1 MLFRTKLFF
10 KKYGRIVMVWA
21 CILIAAISFSVPFL
35 QSAAIS
41 NLQSTEIDRIQNL
54 TAEDLKRNAEEAN
67 VTFDY
72 SQVQSI
78 SPAAIAEA
86 ALNRVQSYALG
97 MIAIPDL
104 DMLLPIYKGVEN
116 TTLFYGAGTLKED
129 QQMGKDNYVLASHNY
144 EYEPNLLFTPLLR
157 STVGM
162 KVYLTDKEKV
172 YVYRISEISKVNPE
186 DVWVVD
192 DRGKNE
198 LTLITCD
205 DIYGNYRMIYRCDLV
220 EVKTVDEMG
229 SDMSIFNKTI
239 SNIDA
244 QGTL

>member
-1 MLFRTKLFF
+1 MLFHTKLFF
-10 KKYGRIVMVWA
+10 KKHGRIVMVWA

-104 DMLLPIYKGVEN
+104 DPNKLEVIGNGYYSDGTNTYYCSPVSERNKDLSIISELFQITINVFSKNKKPQTYIYPYKKVETN
-116 TTLFYGAGTLKED
+116 KKLRAVKNMFSFATD
-129 QQMGKDNYVLASHNY
+129 GK
-144 EYEPNLLFTPLLR
+144 
-157 STVGM
+157 
-162 KVYLTDKEKV
+162 KVY
-172 YVYRISEISKVNPE
+172 YN
-186 DVWVVD
+186 
-192 DRGKNE
+192 
-198 LTLITCD
+198 
-205 DIYGNYRMIYRCDLV
+205 
-220 EVKTVDEMG
+220 
-229 SDMSIFNKTI
+229 
-239 SNIDA
+239 
-244 QGTL
+244 

>member
-10 KKYGRIVMVWA
+10 KKHGRSVMMWA
-21 CILIAAISFSVPFL
+21 CILIAAISFSVPFI
-35 QSAAIS
+35 QSAMIS
-41 NLQSTEIDRIQNL
+41 NLQSSEIDRIQNL
-54 TAEDLKRNAEEAN
+54 TAEELKRNSQEAN

-86 ALNRVQSYALG
+86 SLNRVQSYALG
-97 MIAIPDL
+97 MIAIPEL
-104 DMLLPIYKGVEN
+104 DTLLPIYKGVEN

-129 QQMGKDNYVLASHNY
+129 QQMGKNNYVLASHNY
-144 EYEPNLLFTPLLR
+144 EYEPHLLFTPLLR
-157 STVGM
+157 SKIGM

-172 YVYRISEISKVNPE
+172 YVYQISEISKVDPE

-205 DIYGNYRMIYRCDLV
+205 DINGKYRMIYRCDLV
-220 EVKTVDEMG
+220 EIKTVEEMG

-244 QGTL
+244 LKR